1 MSDVAQELPPVF
13 FELER
18 CKKWIE
24 DALEYSGG
32 THDFKD
38 IVDGVISGNMH
49 LWSGDNSCT
58 VTLFTVYPKK
68 TLLHVFLAGGD
79 LDEILEIEK
88 SMVDFAKQNGC
99 DGLTLSGRVGWKKVL
114 RDIGWN
120 EQFLTL
126 KKEI

>member
-1 MSDVAQELPPVF
+1 MNTAQEIPPIF
-13 FELER
+13 GELER

-38 IVDGVISGNMH
+38 IVDAVLSGQMH
-49 LWSGDNSCT
+49 LWAGDKCCT

-68 TLLHVFLAGGD
+68 RFLHVFLAGGD

-88 SMVDFAKQNGC
+88 SMVEFAKHNDC

-120 EQFLTL
+120 EQLL
-126 KKEI
+126 MLRKEI

>member
-1 MSDVAQELPPVF
+1 MSETAQELPPVF
-13 FELER
+13 YELER

-38 IVDGVISGNMH
+38 VVDAVISGEMQ
-49 LWSGDNSCT
+49 LWSGDNCCT

-68 TLLHVFLAGGD
+68 TFLHVFLAGGD

-88 SMVDFAKQNGC
+88 SMVEFARHHGC

-120 EQFLTL
+120 EQLMML
-126 KKEI
+126 RKEI

>member
-1 MSDVAQELPPVF
+1 MSNLAQEIPPIF
-13 FELER
+13 GELER

-32 THDFKD
+32 THDYKD
-38 IVDGVISGNMH
+38 VSDSVLKGEMH
-49 LWSGDNSCT
+49 LWSGEKCCT

-68 TLLHVFLAGGD
+68 RFLHVFLAGGD

-88 SMVDFAKQNGC
+88 SMVEFAKQTGC

-114 RDIGWN
+114 RDIGWS
-120 EQFLTL
+120 ESFLTL
-126 KKEI
+126 IKEI

>member
-1 MSDVAQELPPVF
+1 MNTAEEIPPIIL
-13 FELER
+13 ELER
-18 CKKWIE
+18 CKQWIE

-32 THDFKD
+32 THDYKD
-38 IVDGVISGNMH
+38 VVDAVLAGNMH
-49 LWSGDNSCT
+49 LWAGDKGCT

-68 TLLHVFLAGGD
+68 KFLHVFLAGGD

-88 SMVDFAKQNGC
+88 SMVEFAKQFSC

-120 EQFLTL
+120 ESFLTL

>member
-1 MSDVAQELPPVF
+1 MSETAQELPPICY
-13 FELER
+13 ELER

-32 THDFKD
+32 THEFKD
-38 IVDGVISGNMH
+38 IVDGVLSGQMH
-49 LWSGDNSCT
+49 LWAGENCCT
-58 VTLFTVYPKK
+58 VTLFTVYPTGKF
-68 TLLHVFLAGGD
+68 LHVFLAGGD

-88 SMVDFAKQNGC
+88 SMSEFAKQSDC
-99 DGLTLSGRVGWKKVL
+99 DALTLSGRVGWKKVL
-114 RDIGWN
+114 RDLGWN